1 MSFRVIALDEI
12 EALPGPGTLTWRP
25 VRATLG
31 IRAFGANAYT
41 AGAAGEDVVEPH
53 TEDPELAH
61 EELYFVARGRA
72 RFTLDGEQVDAP
84 AGTYVFV
91 DDPAVHRHA
100 VALEPDTTVLSFG
113 GPPTFTPS
121 AWEWS
126 FRAAAVQEQDPARAR
141 EILEDGFRHHPDSP
155 SLQFALACVEALQGR
170 ADEALAM
177 LRAAVEREPRLRDAA
192 RTDADFETLRD
203 DPRFRELTAG

>member
-1 MSFRVIALDEI
+1 VSWRVIALDEI
-12 EALPGPGTLTWRP
+12 EALPGPGTLAWQP

-31 IRAFGANAYT
+31 IRAFGTNAYT
-41 AGAAGEDVVEPH
+41 ADEAGQDVVEPH
-53 TEDPELAH
+53 TEGSDH

-100 VALEPDTTVLSFG
+100 VALEPGTTVLSFG

-121 AWEWS
+121 AWEWA
-126 FRAAAVQEQDPARAR
+126 FRANSMRAEDPARTR
-141 EILEDGFRHHPDSP
+141 EILEDGLRTHPDSAT
-155 SLQFALACVEALQGR
+155 LRFDLACLDALQGR
-170 ADEALAM
+170 VPEALDG
-177 LRAAVEREPRLRDAA
+177 LRDALA
-192 RTDADFETLRD
+192 RRPGLREAAREDPDFAALRD
-203 DPRFRELTAG
+203 DPRFRELTGA